1 MTSRSEGVQQRLPAP
16 GQMFFFIMYGFML
29 VLILKNPEPA
39 IEYIKGGLVLC
50 VRTVIPSLF
59 PFMVI
64 SELVV
69 ASGLGELAGKY
80 LSRPLRR
87 LFGISGASACA
98 VILGAICGFPVG
110 AKTTA
115 TLLDRGCITKKEALR
130 LLTFCN
136 NPSPAFI
143 INAVGVSLFSN
154 RKVGIVLYAITLFN
168 AFLIGFSQ
176 RFFSISQDE
185 NNSHD
190 IKKYP
195 GGISAF
201 TLSVTHA
208 AESMLIICAYIVFFS
223 SLVGCLA
230 DIISGLN
237 FPAVAVALL
246 YGILELSGGVST
258 ASALGPDIAGICLC
272 AFIIGWSGLSVHF
285 QVISAC
291 SGRGLSYKGYFAA
304 KLISG
309 LLNSILT
316 YVVLKLFPGIMLPP
330 DVSTAQPAAAVRLT
344 STYIIAVLLVFAAGI
359 AVSRRKAG

>member
-1 MTSRSEGVQQRLPAP
+1 
-16 GQMFFFIMYGFML
+16 
-29 VLILKNPEPA
+29 
-39 IEYIKGGLVLC
+39 
-50 VRTVIPSLF
+50 
-59 PFMVI
+59 
-64 SELVV
+64 
-69 ASGLGELAGKY
+69 
-80 LSRPLRR
+80 
-87 LFGISGASACA
+87 
-98 VILGAICGFPVG
+98 
-110 AKTTA
+110 
-115 TLLDRGCITKKEALR
+115 
-130 LLTFCN
+130 
-136 NPSPAFI
+136 
-143 INAVGVSLFSN
+143 
-154 RKVGIVLYAITLFN
+154 
-168 AFLIGFSQ
+168 
-176 RFFSISQDE
+176 
-185 NNSHD
+185 
-190 IKKYP
+190 
-195 GGISAF
+195 
-201 TLSVTHA
+201 
-208 AESMLIICAYIVFFS
+208 MLIICAYIVFFS

-316 YVVLKLFPGIMLPP
+316 YVALKLFPGIMLPP